1 MRGHKKYDLKDK
13 IGWIT
18 GAASGLGRAL
28 AVELD
33 RRGMRLVLIDK
44 DRDGLADLQSA
55 LGANNRHATVCIDLT
70 VDPALLA
77 GRLDALEAPYRDIDI
92 LANCAGYVTAGC
104 LTDIPHEGFRHS
116 LDVNFNAPLILIQ
129 HAIKA
134 MKQKKS
140 GQIVNITSAMSRRGV
155 PFFSAY
161 CAAKAALNAL
171 TDSIRCELSADNINV
186 MLVAP
191 GTMAT
196 NIFRNAVVFGDV
208 DTNKINF
215 PGMRDPR
222 IMARKIARGLEKK
235 APRITQFSAV
245 EILLLINRLFPSLV
259 DRIFRKTILDKL
271 GK

>member
-1 MRGHKKYDLKDK
+1 MCGLKRYDLNNK

-33 RRGMRLVLIDK
+33 RRGMILVLIDK
-44 DRDGLADLQSA
+44 DRDGLAALQSN
-55 LGANNRHATVCIDLT
+55 LGESNRHATVCIDLT
-70 VDPALLA
+70 VEPAVLT
-77 GRLDALEAPYRDIDI
+77 GRLDALEAPYRDIDV
-92 LANCAGYVTAGC
+92 LVNCAGYVTAGC
-104 LTDIPHEGFRHS
+104 LADVPFDGFRHN
-116 LDVNFNAPLILIQ
+116 LDVNFSAPLVLIQ
-129 HAIKA
+129 HTINI

-196 NIFRNAVVFGDV
+196 NIFHNAIVFGNV
-208 DTNKINF
+208 DPDKINF
-215 PGMRDPR
+215 PGMRAPR
-222 IMARKIARGLEKK
+222 ITARKIARGLERKVS
-235 APRITQFSAV
+235 RITQFSAAEV
-245 EILLLINRLFPSLV
+245 LFLINIICPSVV
-259 DRIFRKTILDKL
+259 DRIFRKTILDKI